1 MQINEAIKELEEHG
15 YLVEYTKDEY
25 DSAMKN
31 RQDPNDAARR
41 KVIDDPEYKRLSNRK
56 SRELR
61 AHSTDWGDY
70 NKMRV
75 PGKKPGTTRLA
86 TASERRDAYE
96 KNKIKNKEILQKYNS
111 LQKQMT

>member
-1 MQINEAIKELEEHG
+1 MNLNEAVKELEEHG

-61 AHSTDWGDY
+61 AHST
-70 NKMRV
+70 
-75 PGKKPGTTRLA
+75 
-86 TASERRDAYE
+86 
-96 KNKIKNKEILQKYNS
+96 
-111 LQKQMT
+111 